1 MAAIAMEMK
10 ARRGEL
16 IFCSPVGY
24 FINLDGPRTKAELD
38 PVLAPLVKEA
48 FERYASGKYAIRKLV
63 KVMQERRLTSRS
75 GKPTVWQRP
84 IL

>member
-1 MAAIAMEMK
+1 MFLESAAPPNL
-10 ARRGEL
+10 RRVAL
-16 IFCSPVGY
+16 LPSLGY
-24 FINLDGPRTKAELD
+24 CIKLDGPRTKAELD

-63 KVMQERRLTSRS
+63 KVMTERRLTSLL
-75 GKPTVWQRP
+75 GKPTVWQKP